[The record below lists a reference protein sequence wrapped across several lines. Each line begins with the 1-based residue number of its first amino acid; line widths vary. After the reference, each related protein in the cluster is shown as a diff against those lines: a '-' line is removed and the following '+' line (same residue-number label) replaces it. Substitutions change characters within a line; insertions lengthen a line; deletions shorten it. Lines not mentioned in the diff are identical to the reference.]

1 EIVQRN
7 LTITTLFDDP
17 VLEFAGDGIDPY
29 YKWIEITLDFDP
41 SAPQPRYRMNGGA
54 WQTYTEPMLFEQ
66 PGNFLIEYRNGSTQP
81 IFSKSFV
88 IVEDPEEPIISIE
101 GTQEGLFFI
110 DETTLTILKQDEFDT
125 ISYRIHNGTNWTNW
139 LTYDA
144 PLQFKQNRDFTIEYK
159 AINRAG
165 IETEVSDVRI
175 RVRIPAVE
183 DNPFVIRNGE
193 NVYYYNTTTP
203 VALPT

>member
-1 EIVQRN
+1 IDVTGTLSGTSYLSPATVTITAPSNEIWVRINKGSVGPWELYEGPIELTTAGNYAVFAKTVDPGGVESEIVQRN

-81 IFSKSFV
+81 IFSK
-88 IVEDPEEPIISIE
+88 
-101 GTQEGLFFI
+101 
-110 DETTLTILKQDEFDT
+110 
-125 ISYRIHNGTNWTNW
+125 
-139 LTYDA
+139 
-144 PLQFKQNRDFTIEYK
+144 
-159 AINRAG
+159 
-165 IETEVSDVRI
+165 
-175 RVRIPAVE
+175 
-183 DNPFVIRNGE
+183 
-193 NVYYYNTTTP
+193 
-203 VALPT
+203 